1 MRSIQKALSITAA
14 IIAICVFTAAAQQ
27 GAPQPP
33 QAKEDKRR
41 VFVSVD
47 NPPSF
52 PGGIPE
58 FSKYLMTSIRYPADD
73 RKNNLQGKVFVSFVV
88 EADGSLSDVV
98 AMRGPSETLKEEGVR
113 VIKAS
118 PKWKPGSQNGTPV
131 RVQYTVPINFT
142 LGNETKKQ

>member
-1 MRSIQKALSITAA
+1 MRTIKKALSTTAA
-14 IIAICVFTAAAQQ
+14 IITICVFTAAAQQ
-27 GAPQPP
+27 ANPQAPQP
-33 QAKEDKRR
+33 KEDAKR
-41 VFVSVD
+41 VFTSVD

-52 PGGIPE
+52 PGGIAE

-73 RKNNLQGKVFVSFVV
+73 RKNNIQGKVFVSFVV
-88 EADGSLSDVV
+88 EADGSLSDVA

-118 PKWKPGSQNGTPV
+118 PKWKPGSQNGKPV

-142 LGNETKKQ
+142 LGKEVKQ